1 MAGGF
6 QPLQQGLPLVVAHYR
21 SVADHG
27 ESLADVHQYI
37 RVIDRHP
44 VPVDRVERD
53 HVVVHALCEV
63 AEHVQVGTRR
73 QTGIGNAIH
82 PVQDH
87 AARAFE
93 KMTVRFMVRQVDDL
107 PHLEAQLRVEMVDDV
122 HAPLAPA
129 VLCFHRIKHDRAVR
143 VKADPVIGKYGVRRV
158 GLARVIEYND
168 IDPCTAQSRDEPLEF
183 RQCRALLLGR
193 RRVGFRLEGIG
204 IRRLRIALEARR
216 PDHRVCLHQVCAELA
231 PRGDRIQARRFPA
244 DLHMTNETMATRIRA
259 ALSNP
264 GWVCLTWFGMTAGVS
279 LLAVPAQ
286 FAASAA
292 TRAVSLD
299 VARTIFTTLNKAE
312 LVALVLLL
320 IVVRVSGNA
329 RKWWAACSVL
339 AFVILLQTVW
349 LLPELADRAG
359 MILSGTEPPPS
370 IAHAAYSTL
379 ELAKLGILLI
389 LGLAAISRPATQLP

>member
-1 MAGGF
+1 
-6 QPLQQGLPLVVAHYR
+6 
-21 SVADHG
+21 
-27 ESLADVHQYI
+27 
-37 RVIDRHP
+37 
-44 VPVDRVERD
+44 
-53 HVVVHALCEV
+53 
-63 AEHVQVGTRR
+63 
-73 QTGIGNAIH
+73 
-82 PVQDH
+82 
-87 AARAFE
+87 
-93 KMTVRFMVRQVDDL
+93 
-107 PHLEAQLRVEMVDDV
+107 
-122 HAPLAPA
+122 
-129 VLCFHRIKHDRAVR
+129 
-143 VKADPVIGKYGVRRV
+143 
-158 GLARVIEYND
+158 
-168 IDPCTAQSRDEPLEF
+168 
-183 RQCRALLLGR
+183 
-193 RRVGFRLEGIG
+193 
-204 IRRLRIALEARR
+204 
-216 PDHRVCLHQVCAELA
+216 
-231 PRGDRIQARRFPA
+231 
-244 DLHMTNETMATRIRA
+244 MTNETMATRIRA